1 MFYKPTLICN
11 LLRFPA
17 ASPGD
22 FQIAAP
28 PWKCAIVSLKKVST
42 LHITDTVVCFAVHL
56 RGLIPNYNLIPEEKT
71 EAELRFC
78 SWQSRGYIHFS
89 IWQL

>member
-22 FQIAAP
+22 FIPRQIAGP
-28 PWKCAIVSLKKVST
+28 PCKCAIVSLKRSPLST
-42 LHITDTVVCFAVHL
+42 SPIPKRGANGL
-56 RGLIPNYNLIPEEKT
+56 RGSKLLCSTTSPGTNPELKSDPK
-71 EAELRFC
+71 AEN
-78 SWQSRGYIHFS
+78 
-89 IWQL
+89 